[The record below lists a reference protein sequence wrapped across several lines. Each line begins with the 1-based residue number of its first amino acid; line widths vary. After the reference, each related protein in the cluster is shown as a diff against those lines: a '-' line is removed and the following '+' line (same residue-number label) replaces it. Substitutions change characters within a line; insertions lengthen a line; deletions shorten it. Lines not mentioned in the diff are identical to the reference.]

1 MQSCPLA
8 NSQYATV
15 REHLG
20 VIYLYIKTPE
30 RAHMPS
36 KLWEKIKL
44 PSNYTQ
50 ALKMIDSELIYWPSW
65 IKHKC
70 KQRLTKI
77 VQYLAR
83 MRRLKLKPDPQLV
96 GIRKKTERR
105 LKSREIRAEQVAR
118 LDKAI
123 EKELLERLK
132 TKAYG
137 DDMPLNIR
145 QDVWEQILSSDNQK
159 DKDAAEK
166 LENENEDDL
175 DLKDIEFSEDF
186 GDIEDFAGF
195 SKQRNLS
202 QSNHNLELEY
212 EHN

>member
-175 DLKDIEFSEDF
+175 DLKDIEF
-186 GDIEDFAGF
+186 
-195 SKQRNLS
+195 
-202 QSNHNLELEY
+202 
-212 EHN
+212 